1 MLGNQHCPVEMTLE
15 TDTGTKL
22 LILPYQRNIV
32 SDRYVIINTVMMMVK
47 LLENFMLV
55 LISS

>member
-1 MLGNQHCPVEMTLE
+1 MTLE

>member
-1 MLGNQHCPVEMTLE
+1 MLGNQYCPVEMTLE